1 MTRLFALFAILIAT
15 MSHADEPTEN
25 ATIEL
30 KLGVTQ
36 RLVFRHVSP
45 RSLKIDYPDFYI
57 LETEVTN
64 AQFKAYLD
72 ATNKTKDDT
81 EVLRIIAE
89 RKKRRVFSTGDI
101 PYSIEDASTIWRD
114 GKFPLGLDDHP
125 VALVTLPDAIAF
137 ADWTAKVN
145 PNTGHIR
152 LPTWNEWMIAT
163 YGKSRHYPWGNEWKP
178 DCAHTSHG
186 IKYDFAARMRNEP
199 DERPKRTEPVKTRPI
214 GRSPEGVYGL
224 IGNVSEYILND
235 DPTNN
240 AYFNLG
246 SRSMGGGCTDGRFFL
261 DDDDDKLPP
270 RTDYWGYSHH
280 ATPRKDD
287 LGFRLVID
295 PSNNDA
301 LRKRPRI
308 FEQNN
313 RAWRV
318 DEADLDLTP
327 PPKAEPLTCTGG
339 RLAAFVS
346 MEGQLSV
353 PRDVHR

>member
-1 MTRLFALFAILIAT
+1 MDSFCYEENSGAKMTRILTLYFALLVT
-15 MSHADEPTEN
+15 TSHAAEPTN

-30 KLGVTQ
+30 KLGADQT
-36 RLVFRHVSP
+36 LVFRRVSP
-45 RSLKIDYPDFYI
+45 QSHKIEYPDFYV

-64 AQFKAYLD
+64 AQFEAYLD

-81 EVLRIIAE
+81 EVLQIITE

-114 GKFPLGLDDHP
+114 GKFPAGLGDHP

-137 ADWTAKVN
+137 ADWTAKMH
-145 PNTGHIR
+145 PNAGLIR
-152 LPTWNEWMIAT
+152 LPTWNEWMITA
-163 YGKSRHYPWGNEWKP
+163 YGKTRHYPWGNAWLP
-178 DCAHTSHG
+178 DGAHTSHG
-186 IKYDFAARMRNEP
+186 IKYKFAARLRNDP
-199 DERPKRTEPVKTRPI
+199 DKRPKRTEPVKARPN
-214 GRSPEGVYGL
+214 GRSPEGVFGL

-246 SRSMGGGCTDGRFFL
+246 SRSMGGGFTDGRAFL
-261 DDDDDKLPP
+261 DDDNDRLTP

-280 ATPRKDD
+280 ATPREDD

-295 PSNNDA
+295 PSKNDA

-308 FEQNN
+308 FDQNN
-313 RAWRV
+313 RAWMV
-318 DEADLDLTP
+318 DDADLDLPP
-327 PPKAEPLTCTGG
+327 PPKAE
-339 RLAAFVS
+339 
-346 MEGQLSV
+346 Q
-353 PRDVHR
+353 